1 MFKKL
6 LSMVLILALMLT
18 ATTTAFASSVTPVE
32 SKVGFVLDGKVQT
45 WDEATLGKIFLSQGR
60 SFVPLRVISEKLGY
74 TVKWEQKT
82 STAIIEKGEAKISF
96 KIGANE
102 VSTPS
107 GVVTLDVASFVMNG
121 RTYVPMRGL
130 FEALN
135 AEIEWLS
142 AKVTASNL
150 GVSMTSLS
158 KDFYVTVVTGENG
171 TTTPTTVTKSDYML
185 QNGEINMDYWS
196 DLLEPLVPSDV
207 ETDVDEYGF
216 YVGEYVAIGSE
227 SVSLSRMPEGQ
238 MWLTIRQ
245 WQFDH
250 VKAIVKATL
259 VTLAGEADATEIY
272 NRFANKVDTAGWI
285 KAKNGTEYKFSNDMG
300 YGVSIHVKSK

>member
-1 MFKKL
+1 MKKI

-18 ATTTAFASSVTPVE
+18 LTTTAFASSVTPVE

-74 TVKWEQKT
+74 KVTWEQKT
-82 STAIIEKGEAKISF
+82 STAVIEKGDVKISF
-96 KIGANE
+96 KIGASE

-135 AEIEWLS
+135 AEIDWVS

-150 GVSMTSLS
+150 GVSMNTLS
-158 KDFYVTVVTGENG
+158 KDFYVTVKSSGTGTT
-171 TTTPTTVTKSDYML
+171 TTTPTVISDYITKDL
-185 QNGEINMDYWS
+185 DFVKEPWETLMDKH
-196 DLLEPLVPSDV
+196 LPSDV
-207 ETDVDEYGF
+207 FRRVDSTIMIGAQNSGNEDMRISTNGVEYLITVRKF
-216 YVGEYVAIGSE
+216 Q
-227 SVSLSRMPEGQ
+227 L
-238 MWLTIRQ
+238 
-245 WQFDH
+245 DH
-250 VKAIVKATL
+250 VKVMVKEAL
-259 VTLAGEADATEIY
+259 VVFSNEADANEIY
-272 NRFANKVDTAGWI
+272 DNYLNRVWI
-285 KAKNGTEYKFSNDMG
+285 GEYTKAKNGTQYKFSNEGG
-300 YGVSIHVKSK
+300 YGTTIHIKIK